1 MYYTKININF
11 AVSSLTEYRLLN
23 FKQMDLTEKEEE
35 LIAAIRNYRKGF
47 PDSYPN
53 LLYYAQQLF
62 DELTDLPD

>member
-1 MYYTKININF
+1 MEK
-11 AVSSLTEYRLLN
+11 LN
-23 FKQMDLTEKEEE
+23 AKEEE

-62 DELTDLPD
+62 DELVDMP